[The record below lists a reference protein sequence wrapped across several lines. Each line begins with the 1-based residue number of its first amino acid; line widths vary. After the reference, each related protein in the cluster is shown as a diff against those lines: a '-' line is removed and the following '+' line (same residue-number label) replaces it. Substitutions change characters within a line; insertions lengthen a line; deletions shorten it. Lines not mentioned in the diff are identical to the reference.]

1 MVDLY
6 RNIWRCAIQKETL
19 RFICHISRR
28 NYTAGKDQKIRR
40 GRPKVLAHGTQQ
52 EKTLTANNIMI
63 GEQKVVD
70 GGTDR

>member
-40 GRPKVLAHGTQQ
+40 RCPKVLAHGTQQ
-52 EKTLTANNIMI
+52 EKTLTANNIVI
-63 GEQKVVD
+63 GKQKVVD